1 VPGERRRSARVTVRL
16 REELARLLQHD
27 LSDPRLTHVI
37 LTDVDMT
44 DDLQSA
50 RVFVRLELGG
60 DVPAARQALMK
71 GLEAATGRLR
81 SSIARAVGLRYA
93 PTLRFYYDDGLEAT
107 LRIEQLLNE
116 ISSEKPES

>member
-1 VPGERRRSARVTVRL
+1 MPGERRRSARVTVRL